1 MGLLLDARARR
12 AIAQSLVEWWTTPV
26 DYDGQV
32 EYFAKRSLAGL
43 IQFLVGGA
51 LLALGL
57 VIAVAQ
63 FSVSAPPTHFARVLS
78 IGLAVSLFVWAVV
91 WWVGPWPSR
100 RVSRFVLVYLDV
112 GVLVTSLVN
121 IRGLAGVF
129 ALSAMILVSFYI
141 VFFDG
146 PKIIVLHTIW
156 ITIAM
161 VLISVQ
167 IAAEVNGDVPLI
179 IARALAGTALAV
191 APVTTQ
197 FGIWV
202 LRNDA
207 NEAEIDSL
215 TGLLNRRGLFIHL
228 TDFLR
233 RGPTGSPE
241 IMVAVVDLD
250 RFKRVNDAFGHATGD
265 EVLVRTGSRLN
276 SVVDGRALVARV
288 GGEEFVVVDFVGAGE
303 SRSVAESLRV
313 VLARPADH
321 ASVTASVGFVGV
333 PRCEF
338 AGSGDPAE
346 VLAALIAR
354 ADGAMFTAKR
364 AGGDNVV
371 GADQPPTAAI

>member
-12 AIAQSLVEWWTTPV
+12 AIARSLIEWWTTPV

-43 IQFLVGGA
+43 IQLLVGGA
-51 LLALGL
+51 LLAVGL

-63 FSVSAPPTHFARVLS
+63 FSVSAPPTAYARAFSVGFAVTL
-78 IGLAVSLFVWAVV
+78 VVWAVI
-91 WWVGPWPSR
+91 WWVRPWPSR
-100 RVSRFVLVYLDV
+100 RLSRFILVYLDV
-112 GVLVTSLVN
+112 GVLIASLLN

-156 ITIAM
+156 VTISM

-167 IAAEVNGDVPLI
+167 IASEVNGDVPLI
-179 IARALAGTALAV
+179 IARALAGTALAI

-207 NEAEIDSL
+207 NEAETDSL

-228 TDFLR
+228 ADFLR
-233 RGPTGSPE
+233 RGPEGSPE

-250 RFKRVNDAFGHATGD
+250 RFKRVNDVYGHATGD

-313 VLARPADH
+313 VLARPADR
-321 ASVTASVGFVGV
+321 AAVTASVGYVAV
-333 PRCEF
+333 PRQLF
-338 AGSGDPAE
+338 AASDDPDEA
-346 VLAALIAR
+346 LAQLIAR